1 MKHIIG
7 LEVVKE
13 FNNDNKSFDLL
24 VDIFVKNTC
33 LMFGDILTYCCQVK
47 TKHCYI
53 ITFDVDD
60 RYDVN
65 VYDYIYGLVE
75 GFNALGIN
83 VSYKRKLNQ

>member
-7 LEVVKE
+7 LEVVKG

-33 LMFGDILTYCCQVK
+33 LMFGDILTYCGQVK

-65 VYDYIYGLVE
+65 VYDYIDGLVE